1 MPNKDIFINEAI
13 SEMFRTY
20 NRSKEQPLSVEYN
33 SFYSSV
39 IRMLILI
46 YGEDIVKCYENNDTQ
61 GFVNTILKFAKPTKV
76 IGLNPFHFW
85 KPR

>member
-46 YGEDIVKCYENNDTQ
+46 YGEDIVKCHESNDTQ
-61 GFVNTILKFAKPTKV
+61 GFVNTILKF
-76 IGLNPFHFW
+76 GYDNNLYELDY
-85 KPR
+85 